1 MKNETEEVAK
11 ERFVICAYMS
21 DSEISANEDTFEVKS
36 PGGFYAYI
44 AQGIDY
50 NGLDR
55 VPLHKKWERVSI
67 RGISWAPLLQN
78 VEG

>member
-1 MKNETEEVAK
+1 MKIETEEVGK

-21 DSEISANEDTFEVKS
+21 DSEISANDGTFEVKS
-36 PGGFYAYI
+36 PDGLYAYI
-44 AQGIDY
+44 AQDIDY
-50 NGLDR
+50 NGLNR

-67 RGISWAPLLQN
+67 RGISWAPFLQN